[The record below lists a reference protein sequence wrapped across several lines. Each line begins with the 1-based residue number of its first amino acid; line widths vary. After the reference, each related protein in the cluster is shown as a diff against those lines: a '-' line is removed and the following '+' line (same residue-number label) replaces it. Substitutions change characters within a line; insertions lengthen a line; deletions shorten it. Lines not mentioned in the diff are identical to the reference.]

1 MSLISALNLLA
12 IIICT
17 AVSIIVFLLNPR
29 RHLNIIFMFMSMS
42 FAFWMLTNIGF
53 LQSQNINEALF
64 WIKLF
69 SFWNITVSLLLH
81 FVLVFTEKNRLRKNP
96 LTYAVIYFPGILFCG
111 LTLWK
116 SFMSGRPV
124 RSAHGWSMVTPDNP
138 VFYLGIAWAC
148 LAAVTIVVVLFHC
161 YFSTRDKLKKKQIKY
176 VALGFLFPIVIG
188 VSSIILSMFTGV
200 WSPEPTTFP
209 FVLTSLFIGYGIWRH
224 SLFSLTPSS
233 AADNII
239 STMTDGLLIVKD
251 DGRIQTV
258 NSAVCLMLGY
268 TEQELLGA
276 KADDLFSDQHADR
289 PLSDKTWFYDMRSS
303 GNISD
308 IQTSF
313 ITKTGAFIPISLSA
327 SILKDRDGTL
337 LGMVFICR
345 DITERKNA
353 QEALK
358 AAHDELENKVAQRTA
373 QLEQANERLAVTL
386 ASIGDGVIT
395 TDITGR
401 VVLVNKIAEQLIGWD
416 AHQAEGRTLDD
427 CLYIVNEQTK
437 RRIDSP
443 LSQIVKTRGIVACED
458 NVLLI
463 SKDGGRR
470 SISTIASPIR
480 NTGDEIIG
488 MVLVLH
494 DMTEH
499 KTLETELFKA
509 RKLES
514 MGVLAAGIANDFSAM
529 LSEIITH
536 LFTAKIHLKAG
547 DEAYRHITDA
557 EAATFRASR
566 LTKQLLT
573 FSKGGAPVK
582 ERTSIKSLVEDSVGF
597 CLSGSTAAYRLDLPA
612 DLLSV
617 DIDRGQ
623 IDQVISNL
631 VINADQA
638 MRGGRDGGTI
648 VISSQNVVVDETSA
662 TVPSH
667 LVNASQLQAGTYVCL
682 CVTDEGTGIPAEN
695 LDKIF
700 DPYFTTKENCNG
712 LGLTSAYS
720 IIKKHNGY
728 ITVDSE
734 IGRGTTFCVYLPA
747 AADTPEE
754 EESSAGIAENSLME
768 ENESL

>member
-1 MSLISALNLLA
+1 MSLISILYVLA
-12 IIICT
+12 IAICT

-53 LQSQNINEALF
+53 HQSQNVNEALF
-64 WIKLF
+64 WVKLF

-81 FVLVFTEKNRLRKNP
+81 FVLVFTEKNRLRKNL
-96 LTYAVIYFPGILFCG
+96 LTYAVIYVPGILFCA

-124 RSAHGWSMVTPDNP
+124 LSPHGWSMETPHNF

-148 LAAVTIVVVLFHC
+148 LAAVTIVALLFHY
-161 YFSTRDKLKKKQIKY
+161 YFSTREKLKKKQVKY
-176 VALGFLFPIVIG
+176 VALGFLFPVVFG
-188 VSSIILSMFTGV
+188 VSSIIVSMFTGV
-200 WSPEPTTFP
+200 WSPESTTFP
-209 FVLTSLFIGYGIWRH
+209 FVLTSMIIGYGMWKYR
-224 SLFSLTPSS
+224 LFSLTPAF

-239 STMTDGLLIVKD
+239 STMTDGLLIIND
-251 DGRIQTV
+251 DGMIRTV
-258 NSAVCLMLGY
+258 NNAVCGMLGY
-268 TEQELLGA
+268 KKQELLGR
-276 KADDLFSDQHADR
+276 KADDLFSDQKTDR
-289 PLSDKTWFYDMRSS
+289 PISDKTWFYDVRSA

-308 IQTSF
+308 IQTSL
-313 ITKTGAFIPISLSA
+313 ITKNNGLIPVSLSA
-327 SILKDRDGTL
+327 STLYDREGTMH
-337 LGMVFICR
+337 GMVFICR
-345 DITERKNA
+345 DITERKLA

-401 VVLVNKIAEQLIGWD
+401 IVLVNKVAEQLIGRSRD
-416 AHQAEGRTLDD
+416 LAEGMLIDD
-427 CLYIVNEQTK
+427 CLYIVNEHTK

-443 LSQIVKTRGIVACED
+443 LSQIITTHGIVTCED
-458 NVLLI
+458 NILLI
-463 SKDGGRR
+463 AHDGNRR
-470 SISTIASPIR
+470 SISSIAAPIR
-480 NTGDEIIG
+480 DAHDSIIG

-499 KTLETELFKA
+499 KTLENELFKA

-514 MGVLAAGIANDFSAM
+514 MGVLAGGIASDFSTI
-529 LSEIITH
+529 LSEIVTH

-547 DEAYRHITDA
+547 DDAYRHITEA

-566 LTKQLLT
+566 LTKQLLA

-582 ERTSIKSLVEDSVGF
+582 ERTSIKNLVEDSVGF
-597 CLSGSTAAYRLDLPA
+597 CLSGSNATYRLDLPD
-612 DLLSV
+612 DLLCV

-638 MRGGRDGGTI
+638 MRDGGTI
-648 VISSQNVVVDETSA
+648 VITAQNMVVDESSA
-662 TVPSH
+662 TLPSH
-667 LVNASQLQAGTYVCL
+667 LIKASQLPAGTYVCL
-682 CVTDEGTGIPAEN
+682 SITDEGTGIPKEN

-700 DPYFTTKENCNG
+700 DPYFTTKEKCNG

-720 IIKKHNGY
+720 IIKKHDGY

-747 AADTPEE
+747 AADAPEKE
-754 EESSAGIAENSLME
+754 KSSIGEIVGNEGESGSE
-768 ENESL
+768 